1 MEGIMVW
8 SIIYWVIVIGLIALF
23 VISFTLFIRRLFV
36 NQTVKMNKIAEIEKK
51 LDNIIEL
58 LEKDRQ
64 PR

>member
-1 MEGIMVW
+1 MVW